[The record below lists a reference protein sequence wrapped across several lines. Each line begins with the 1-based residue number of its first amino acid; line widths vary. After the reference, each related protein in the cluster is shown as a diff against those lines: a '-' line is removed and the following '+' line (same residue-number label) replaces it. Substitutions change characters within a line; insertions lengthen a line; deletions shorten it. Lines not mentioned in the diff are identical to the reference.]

1 MEIIQKFLVNNK
13 CYREPKTIKP
23 TRLMVHSTACKG
35 VKASSFLKSWNT
47 YKPGGRSVCIH
58 GFIDETGI
66 YQTLPFDIRAYHCGG
81 TGNNTALGFELCEPA
96 NYADRETS
104 MKIINRAVE
113 LYAYLCKTLGT
124 SPDRIVSHKE
134 GHAMGIA
141 SNHGDPAHWWN
152 CIGYTMDDFRQA
164 VKDTMNGKNEIKEV
178 VLNKSYGDDSRW
190 YLEDAGDGC
199 VFFRNKQT
207 GLYLTAGS
215 TDNGTFLDVRTKD
228 GSDSQKFR
236 IAYKSYC
243 WAQYIL
249 IEPMCALGK
258 YASVEGNGAPGEDK
272 THLKLWDDLHNSQQ
286 KFWAKVADDGS
297 YLFLHTYSLMYLSI
311 KS

>member
-35 VKASSFLKSWNT
+35 VPAVNFLKSWNA
-47 YKPGGRSVCIH
+47 YQPGGRSVCIH

-81 TGNNTALGFELCEPA
+81 AGNNTALGFELCEPKD
-96 NYADRETS
+96 YSDRKTS
-104 MKIINRAVE
+104 GRIINNAVE
-113 LYAYLCKTLGT
+113 LYAYLCKTLSI
-124 SPDRIVSHKE
+124 SPNHIVSHKE

-141 SNHGDPAHWWN
+141 SNHGDPAHWWS
-152 CIGYTMDDFRQA
+152 CIGYTMDDFRQE
-164 VKDTMNGKNEIKEV
+164 VKNVMNGRTEIKEV

-190 YLEDAGDGC
+190 NLEDAGDGS

-207 GLYLTAGS
+207 GLYLTAGGAE
-215 TDNGTFLDVRTKD
+215 NGTFLDARV
-228 GSDSQKFR
+228 GNGLENQKFR
-236 IAYKSYC
+236 IVYKNYC
-243 WAQYIL
+243 WAQYLL
-249 IEPMCALGK
+249 IEPICAKGK
-258 YASVEGNGAPGEDK
+258 YVSVEGNGIPGEER
-272 THLKLWDDLHNSQQ
+272 THLKLWEDMQNSKQ

-297 YLFLHTYSLMYLSI
+297 YLFLHTYSIMYISV
-311 KS
+311 KA